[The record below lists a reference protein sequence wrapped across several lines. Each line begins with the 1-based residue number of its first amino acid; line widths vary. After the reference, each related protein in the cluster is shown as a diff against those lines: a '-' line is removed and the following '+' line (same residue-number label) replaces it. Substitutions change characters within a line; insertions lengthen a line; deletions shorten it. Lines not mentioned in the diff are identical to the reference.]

1 VRKAAPIEGL
11 KASLRRRTLHPA
23 VVKRWG
29 KATAR
34 DLPRT
39 LPLLSLF
46 VGDLRLFCAKARVP
60 LTPGLESARVEF
72 QLQLAN
78 IATGRTQARRA
89 TPWAG
94 GDWDGIEDWGKGY
107 AWAAAVSTADRYT
120 KEERADLFADVDRHE
135 AKKENLERQEEPRGF
150 PEIAVNEAW
159 VRKSRTARLLARLS
173 NTVAL
178 LETGAARVDVRRCA
192 SCAQGFV
199 FVTRRSG
206 RPPKDCEACRL
217 RLTKQQR
224 WYRRAVGRP
233 VRRRGRRI
241 IPRGRAGSVAELL
254 PKRGQKPRTEAKR
267 PTTNRKDR

>member
-1 VRKAAPIEGL
+1 
-11 KASLRRRTLHPA
+11 

-60 LTPGLESARVEF
+60 LTPRLESARVEF
-72 QLQLAN
+72 QVQLAN

-94 GDWDGIEDWGKGY
+94 GDWGKGY
-107 AWAAAVSTADRYT
+107 AKVAAYRKTHRLTKADR
-120 KEERADLFADVDRHE
+120 DVAYAE
-135 AKKENLERQEEPRGF
+135 ASKRETAEGDMERQEELEEF
-150 PEIAVNEAW
+150 PEIAAHAA
-159 VRKSRTARLLARLS
+159 RFRTSRTGRLLARLG

-178 LETGAARVDVRRCA
+178 LETGAARVDVRRCE
-192 SCAQGFV
+192 SCAPGFV
-199 FVTRRSG
+199 FVTRRGG

-217 RLTKQQR
+217 HLTKQQR

-233 VRRRGRRI
+233 VRRRGRRL
-241 IPRGRAGSVAELL
+241 IPKG
-254 PKRGQKPRTEAKR
+254 
-267 PTTNRKDR
+267 